1 VLLTLTTTHHPATD
15 LGFLLHK
22 NPSRT
27 QSFDVSFGR
36 AHVTYPEAGEDRCTA
51 ALVLDVD
58 PVALVRRRRGPSGE
72 GGLLRQYVND
82 RPYAA
87 SSFLSVAISRVFGS
101 ALGGRC
107 NDRPDLVDI
116 ELPLEVGVAA
126 LPCRGG
132 EPMLRRL
139 FGPLGYE
146 IEATQHA
153 LDDHF
158 PDWGPSD
165 YFDVTLRTTR
175 KLKDVLAHL
184 YVLVPVLDD
193 EKHYWITK
201 DEVEKLLHHG
211 GDWLA
216 SHPDRE
222 LIVKRYL
229 KYQRSLADEALA
241 RLVEDEQSDPDAA
254 EESHAS
260 EEEAI
265 EAPLALGKQR
275 LQTVVEE
282 LKLSGVHRVIDLGCG
297 EGRLLAELLKDG
309 QFQEIVGMDV
319 SHRSLGIASERLHI
333 DRMSPVQRSRISLI
347 NGSLIYRDRRLGG
360 FDAAT
365 VVEVVEHLDPARL
378 AAFERVVFEFA
389 RPLAVILTTPNAE
402 YNSKFE
408 GLPVGTLRHRDHR
421 FEWTRAEF
429 EAWAHSLA
437 DRHGYQVRF
446 RGIGSEDPELGMPT
460 QMGVFTR

>member
-1 VLLTLTTTHHPATD
+1 MLLTLTTTHHPATD

-58 PVALVRRRRGPSGE
+58 PVALVRRRRGPGGE

-107 NDRPDLVDI
+107 NDRPELVDAV
-116 ELPLEVGVAA
+116 LPLEVGIAA

-132 EPMLRRL
+132 EPILRRL
-139 FGPLGYE
+139 FEPLGYE
-146 IEATQHA
+146 ITAVQQP
-153 LDDHF
+153 LDEQF
-158 PDWGPSD
+158 PDWGLSD
-165 YFDVTLRTTR
+165 YFNVTLRAER
-175 KLKDVLAHL
+175 KLMDVLAHL

-211 GDWLA
+211 GEWLA
-216 SHPDRE
+216 SHPERE
-222 LIVKRYL
+222 LIVRRYL

-241 RLVEDEQSDPDAA
+241 RLIEDEQMDPDAI
-254 EESHAS
+254 EQSHAS

-265 EAPLALGKQR
+265 EAPISLGKQR
-275 LQTVVEE
+275 LQTVIDE
-282 LKLSGVHRVIDLGCG
+282 LKASGAHRVIDLGCG
-297 EGRLLAELLKDG
+297 EGRLLGELLKDG

-319 SHRSLGIASERLHI
+319 SHRSLGIASERLHV
-333 DRMSPVQRSRISLI
+333 DRMSPVQRSRITLI
-347 NGSLIYRDRRLGG
+347 NGSLIYRDRRLSG

-378 AAFERVVFEFA
+378 AAFERVVFQFA
-389 RPLAVILTTPNAE
+389 HPGTVILTTPNAE
-402 YNSKFE
+402 YNAKFE
-408 GLPVGTLRHRDHR
+408 GLPAGNLRHRDHR
-421 FEWTRAEF
+421 FEWTRTEF
-429 EAWAHSLA
+429 EAWARALA
-437 DRHGYQVRF
+437 ERHGYAVRF
-446 RGIGSEDPELGMPT
+446 RGIGSEDPLLGTPT
-460 QMGVFTR
+460 QMGVFTI